1 MGPGFPLR
9 TLSRALRCAQAGDT
23 LVLQAGTYAGDTGV
37 VTQPGLTL
45 RGLGA
50 GATLAA
56 QGRHAEGKAIL
67 VVRAPGVRLENL
79 EFRGARV
86 PSGNGAGIRFEAGS
100 LWLDRRRLLDHEMGL
115 LHGSPPELQLAGDE
129 RAFGE

>member
-1 MGPGFPLR
+1 MGPGFPLQ
-9 TLSRALRCAQAGDT
+9 TLSQALRAAQAGDT

-37 VTQPGLTL
+37 VSQPGLTL

-67 VVRAPGVRLENL
+67 VVRAPGVRVENL

-86 PSGNGAGIRFEAGS
+86 PSGNDSATLSTATI
-100 LWLDRRRLLDHEMGL
+100 DRLRLARLIHL
-115 LHGSPPELQLAGDE
+115 
-129 RAFGE
+129 RTWF